1 MSRIPVGL
9 VGVTGYTGMELAR
22 LLAGHPSME
31 LVRATSRV
39 DAGKS
44 LADIYPFMQGTRLE
58 GLTLTQPDAKDLAQA
73 CQLVFLAVPHGAAMD
88 TAAEL
93 LAAGLR
99 VVDLSADF
107 RIKNPGVYAQW
118 YGLEH
123 RHTGLIGEAVYGLPE
138 RYAKEIAKARL
149 IANPGCYP
157 TSIILGLWPAL
168 AAGIIEPDDIVC
180 DSKSGTSG
188 AGRKA
193 NVPTLF
199 CEVHDSFR
207 PYGLGTHRHTPEIEQ
222 ELGAVAGQKMTI
234 SFNPHLLPV
243 DRGILST
250 IYAKLKGAMTGEGV
264 RALYEEHYAAHPWV
278 RVLPPGKLPELRFV
292 RGSMFCDLALVVD
305 PRTERLIVCSAIDNL
320 CRGASGQALACANL
334 MLGLDVDA
342 GLPVAPL
349 MP

>member
-31 LVRATSRV
+31 LVRATSRT

-44 LADIYPFMQGTRLE
+44 LTEIYPFVQGTRLE
-58 GLTLTQPDAKDLAQA
+58 GLKLTLPDAGDLADA
-73 CQLVFLAVPHGAAMD
+73 CRLVFLAVPHGAAMD

-93 LAAGLR
+93 LEAGLR

-107 RIKNPGVYAQW
+107 RLRDPAVYARW

-123 RHTGLIGEAVYGLPE
+123 RHAGLIEEAVYGLPE
-138 RYAKEIAKARL
+138 RYAGRIAKARL

-157 TSIILGLWPAL
+157 TSVILGLWPAL
-168 AAGIIEPDDIVC
+168 AAGIIEPDGIVC

-199 CEVHDSFR
+199 CEVYDSFR
-207 PYGLGTHRHTPEIEQ
+207 PYGLGSHRHTPEIEQ
-222 ELGAVAGQKMTI
+222 ELGLVAGREMTV
-234 SFNPHLLPV
+234 SFSPHLVPI

-250 IYAKLKGAMTGEGV
+250 IYARLTGSLTGEDA
-264 RALYEEHYAAHPWV
+264 RALYAEHYAAHPWV
-278 RVLPPGKLPELRFV
+278 RVLPVGKLPETRFV
-292 RGSMFCDLALVVD
+292 RGTMFCDLGLVVD

-334 MLGLDVDA
+334 MLGLGVDE

>member
-31 LVRATSRV
+31 LVRATSRT

-44 LADIYPFMQGTRLE
+44 LADIYPFVQGTRLE
-58 GLTLTQPDAKDLAQA
+58 KLTLTEPDPKDLAKA

-88 TAAEL
+88 TAAQL
-93 LAAGLR
+93 LGAGLR

-107 RIKNPGVYAQW
+107 RLRDPAVYARW

-123 RHTGLIGEAVYGLPE
+123 RHAGLIEEAVYGLPE
-138 RYAKEIAKARL
+138 RYAGRIAQARL

-168 AAGIIEPDDIVC
+168 AAGIIEATDIVC

-207 PYGLGTHRHTPEIEQ
+207 PYSLATHRHTPEIEQ
-222 ELGAVAGQKMTI
+222 ELGAVAGREMTV
-234 SFNPHLLPV
+234 SFNPHLLPI

-250 IYAKLKGAMTGEGV
+250 IYTKLTRDMTGEGV
-264 RALYEEHYAAHPWV
+264 RALYEEHYAAYPWV
-278 RVLPPGKLPELRFV
+278 RVLLAGKLPETRFV
-292 RGSMFCDLALVVD
+292 RGTMFCDLGLVVD
-305 PRTERLIVCSAIDNL
+305 PRTKRLIVCSAIDNL
-320 CRGASGQALACANL
+320 CRGASGQAMACANL
-334 MLGLDVDA
+334 MLGLGVDA
-342 GLPVAPL
+342 GLPVAPF